1 MELELLEMERRRSKL
16 VVYENGPSAEELR
29 QEQFARDKRGRV
41 EIRIDPKYMGKDVVI
56 PKE

>member
-1 MELELLEMERRRSKL
+1 M
-16 VVYENGPSAEELR
+16 VYENGPSVEELR

-41 EIRIDPKYMGKDVVI
+41 EIRIDPKYMGKDVII